1 MGLKIERLHDLFR
14 NLPACSTRK
23 ALTHSP
29 VFVTV
34 PPMQASIV
42 SKVRNSWAAQNLIM
56 PERYYSRA
64 EFVGQLIDN
73 LLTLK

>member
-34 PPMQASIV
+34 PPMQDSIV
-42 SKVRNSWAAQNLIM
+42 SKVAT
-56 PERYYSRA
+56 
-64 EFVGQLIDN
+64 VGRPRIL
-73 LLTLK
+73 